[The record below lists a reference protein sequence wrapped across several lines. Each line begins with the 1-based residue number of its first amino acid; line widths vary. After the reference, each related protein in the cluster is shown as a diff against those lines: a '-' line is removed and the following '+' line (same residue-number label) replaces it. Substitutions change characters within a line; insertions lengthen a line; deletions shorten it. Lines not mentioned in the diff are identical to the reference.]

1 LINHRYLVAIAAAL
15 FLFSTHAGAFELGK
29 IDVVSHL
36 GERFHAEV
44 PLTLDEGEE
53 ISKLSVELASPDDY
67 RTLKVHRDPALS
79 LIRTDVTG
87 GNRGGRIKLTS
98 RNLISAPFI
107 MVVLK
112 ARYGHATH
120 YQKYP
125 VFLDISR
132 ADQPLKRKAPFP
144 TVSVNDLKQEPPA
157 LPRGDDSEG
166 EGSET
171 EEKVT
176 VEVSPPFK
184 PFDSWARTSRYG
196 PVVYG
201 DTIFTIADRLR
212 IDKRYTIR
220 QVMVALFEKNRA
232 QFVEENLNLAMHGSY
247 LDVPTAEEVERLS
260 YEQALSII
268 EEHDQR
274 WKELMKQPRY
284 AAIAEA
290 QKTRYSKRMRVAEDI
305 KAARAASGMAATP
318 VSDQ

>member
-1 LINHRYLVAIAAAL
+1 LKNGSYLAVATVL
-15 FLFSTHAGAFELGK
+15 FLFPAYAGAYELGK
-29 IDVVSHL
+29 IDVISHL
-36 GERFHAEV
+36 GESFRAEV
-44 PLTLDEGEE
+44 PLALDEGEE
-53 ISKLSVELASPDDY
+53 LSKISVKLASPDDY
-67 RTLKVHRDPALS
+67 RTLNVYRDPALS
-79 LIRTDVTG
+79 LIRIDVTG
-87 GNRGGRIKLTS
+87 DNRGGRVELS
-98 RNLISAPFI
+98 SHSLINAPYVI
-107 MVVLK
+107 VLLK
-112 ARYGHATH
+112 VRHGNATH
-120 YQKYP
+120 FQKYP

-132 ADQPLKRKAPFP
+132 SAQPLKRKAPLA
-144 TVSVNDLKQEPPA
+144 TTSANDLKEAPVTK
-157 LPRGDDSEG
+157 G
-166 EGSET
+166 EDFYADRDRDAE
-171 EEKVT
+171 VT
-176 VEVSPPFK
+176 VETLPAFK

-284 AAIAEA
+284 AAVAEA
-290 QKTRYSKRMRVAEDI
+290 QRTRYSKRARVAEDV
-305 KAARAASGMAATP
+305 KAARESSVWVEGGD
-318 VSDQ
+318 SEQGL

>member
-1 LINHRYLVAIAAAL
+1 VRNHRYLAVSAVL

-36 GERFHAEV
+36 GEAFHAEV
-44 PLTLDEGEE
+44 LLTLDESEE

-67 RTLKVHRDPALS
+67 RTLNVYRDPALS
-79 LIRTDVTG
+79 LIRTDVIG

-112 ARYGHATH
+112 VRYGHATH

-132 ADQPLKRKAPFP
+132 AAQPLKKKAPLP

-157 LPRGDDSEG
+157 LPKGDDSEG

-171 EEKVT
+171 AKKVT

-220 QVMVALFEKNRA
+220 QVMVALFEKNRTK
-232 QFVEENLNLAMHGSY
+232 FVEDNLNLPQHGTY
-247 LDVPTAEEVERLS
+247 LDVPMAEEVEQLS

-268 EEHDQR
+268 EEHDRR
-274 WKELMKQPRY
+274 WRELMKQPRY

-290 QKTRYSKRMRVAEDI
+290 QKTRYSKRTRVAEDI

-318 VSDQ
+318 VSDR